1 LQAAEPLAKADLWLH
16 GESLEL
22 VSVSINDRALS
33 ERDFRI
39 DDNGMRVA
47 CCDEMAEPCV
57 LKTVSRI
64 RPQDNT
70 RLEGL
75 YRSKNLFCTRCEA
88 EGFRRITW
96 FLDRPDVMAIY
107 RCTIEADRA

>member
-1 LQAAEPLAKADLWLH
+1 DYTPPAYTIDTVDLYVDLHEDHAQVTGTMTLQAAEPLAKADLWLH

-47 CCDEMAEPCV
+47 CCDEMAEPFV

-75 YRSKNLFCTRCEA
+75 YRSKNLFC
-88 EGFRRITW
+88 
-96 FLDRPDVMAIY
+96 
-107 RCTIEADRA
+107 